1 MMTEIASR
9 LGRVISTVCM
19 TVVVFGASVVVDR
32 TGVVTLLADSVAQES
47 RAKKKE
53 KTRKTPALRNNIY
66 EKLAEAQ
73 TFAEAKDYASAEEIL
88 NEMLDATSKKSKL
101 NAYELAN
108 VYNTY
113 AFLRYAVEDYNGA
126 LNYYQKV
133 IDQRP
138 QIPVALEVGTLFTIA
153 QLHFLQ
159 ENWQKGIDTLN
170 QWMAVTEIPNTNAY
184 VLLANGYF
192 QLKDY
197 DKSLEN
203 IQIAIDREEAAGKLP
218 KEQWY
223 NLARF
228 IHFDRD
234 SFAEALDILEILIMY
249 YPKKQYWVQA
259 SHLYGEQK
267 DEARQLAILEAT
279 YQQNLLD
286 KSQDLVLL
294 SQLYL
299 NAEVP
304 YPAAKTLEKGF
315 KDEIVEDDS
324 KNYELAGVAWRQA
337 QEVTKSLP
345 MLELAAE
352 KSEKGEL
359 YARLGSVY
367 LDVDKNKEA
376 VAALNKGLK
385 RGGVKRTDQARLAL
399 GMAYFNLGEFNSARK
414 AFREAAKDKRA
425 KAFARQWLKY
435 INSEEKRL
443 NEIAKELG

>member
-1 MMTEIASR
+1 MIGIASR
-9 LGRVISTVCM
+9 ISRLISATCMAALVMGATITLDRAGVIS
-19 TVVVFGASVVVDR
+19 VVSDVA
-32 TGVVTLLADSVAQES
+32 AQES
-47 RAKKKE
+47 GAKKKE

-73 TFAEAKDYASAEEIL
+73 TFAEAKDYAAAEEIL

-113 AFLRYAVEDYNGA
+113 AFLRYAVEDYKGA

-138 QIPVALEVGTLFTIA
+138 QIPIALEVGTLFTIA

-197 DKSLEN
+197 DRSLEN
-203 IQIAIDREEAAGKLP
+203 IQIAIDREESAGKLP

-234 SFAEALDILEILIMY
+234 NYAEALEILEILIMY

-279 YQQNLLD
+279 YEQNLLD

-315 KDEIVEDDS
+315 KDEIVEDES

-345 MLELAAE
+345 MLEKAAA

-376 VAALNKGLK
+376 VTALNKGLE
-385 RGGVKRTDQARLAL
+385 RGGVKRADQARLAL
-399 GMAYFNLGEFNSARK
+399 GMAYFNLGEFNAARK
-414 AFREAAKDKRA
+414 AFREAAKDERA
-425 KAFARQWLKY
+425 KAFAQQWLKY

-443 NEIAKELG
+443 AEIAKELG

>member
-1 MMTEIASR
+1 MTGFASR
-9 LGRVISTVCM
+9 ISRLISATCMATLVLGATVTLDRAGVVSVISDV
-19 TVVVFGASVVVDR
+19 A
-32 TGVVTLLADSVAQES
+32 AQES
-47 RAKKKE
+47 GAKKKE

-73 TFAEAKDYASAEEIL
+73 TFAEAKDYAAAEEIL

-113 AFLRYAVEDYNGA
+113 AFLRYAVEDYKGA

-197 DKSLEN
+197 DRSLEN
-203 IQIAIDREEAAGKLP
+203 IQIAIDREESAGKLP

-234 SFAEALDILEILIMY
+234 NYAEALEILEILIMY

-279 YQQNLLD
+279 YEQNLLD

-315 KDEIVEDDS
+315 KDEIVEDES

-337 QEVTKSLP
+337 QEVNKSLP
-345 MLELAAE
+345 MLEKAAA

-376 VAALNKGLK
+376 VTALNKGLK

-425 KAFARQWLKY
+425 KAFAQQWLKY

-443 NEIAKELG
+443 AEIAKELG

>member
-1 MMTEIASR
+1 MHLVSKLLR
-9 LGRVISTVCM
+9 QL
-19 TVVVFGASVVVDR
+19 VVFGFAASLSLA
-32 TGVVTLLADSVAQES
+32 LLVGADQAFDAGFVSTATAQD
-47 RAKKKE
+47 APKKE
-53 KTRKTPALRNNIY
+53 RETRKTPALRNNIY

-73 TFAEAKDYASAEEIL
+73 TFAEAKQYAEAEAVL
-88 NEMLDATSKKSKL
+88 NDMLDATSKKSKL
-101 NAYELAN
+101 NRYELAN

-113 AFLRYAVEDYNGA
+113 AYLRYAVEDYDGA
-126 LNYYQKV
+126 LDYYQKV

-138 QIPVALEVGTLFTIA
+138 EIPLALEINTLYTVA
-153 QLHFLQ
+153 QLYFLQ

-170 QWMAVTEIPNTNAY
+170 TWMSVTDTPSTNAY

-197 DKSLEN
+197 DKSLSN
-203 IQIAIDREEAAGKLP
+203 IQIAIDREEAAGKVP

-234 SFAEALDILEILIMY
+234 NFREALDILEILIMY

-259 SHLYGEQK
+259 SHLYGEEK
-267 DEARQLAILEAT
+267 DEARQLALLEAT
-279 YQQNLLD
+279 YEQNLLD
-286 KSQDLVLL
+286 RSQDIVLI

-299 NAEVP
+299 QAEVP
-304 YPAAKTLEKGF
+304 FPAALAMEKGLA
-315 KDEIVEDDS
+315 DDIVEKES

-345 MLELAAE
+345 MLEAAAS

-359 YARLGSVY
+359 YARLGNVY

-376 VAALNKGLK
+376 VEALK
-385 RGGVKRTDQARLAL
+385 RGLDRGGIKRPDQARLAL
-399 GMAYFNLGEFNSARK
+399 GMAYFNLGDFNAARR
-414 AFREAAKDKRA
+414 AFREARKDKRA
-425 KAFARQWLKY
+425 RTYADQWLKY
-435 INSEEKRL
+435 IASEENRL
-443 NEIAKELG
+443 EELAKDLG

>member
-1 MMTEIASR
+1 MMTGLTSR
-9 LGRVISTVCM
+9 VSRIISATCM
-19 TVVVFGASVVVDR
+19 ATVVFGAAVALDRANIVSVVS
-32 TGVVTLLADSVAQES
+32 GAVAQENE
-47 RAKKKE
+47 RKKQE
-53 KTRKTPALRNNIY
+53 TRKTPALRNNIY

-73 TFAEAKDYASAEEIL
+73 TFAEAKDYGAAEEIL

-113 AFLRYAVEDYNGA
+113 AFLRYAVEDYKGA

-170 QWMAVTEIPNTNAY
+170 QWMAVTEIPNPNAY

-197 DKSLEN
+197 DRSLEN

-234 SFAEALDILEILIMY
+234 NFAEALEILEILIMY
-249 YPKKQYWVQA
+249 YRKKQYWVQA

-279 YQQNLLD
+279 YEQNLLD

-315 KDEIVEDDS
+315 KDEIVEDES

-345 MLELAAE
+345 MLEKAAA

-367 LDVDKNKEA
+367 LDVDKNREA
-376 VAALNKGLK
+376 VTAINKGLK
-385 RGGVKRTDQARLAL
+385 RGGVKRADQARLAL

-425 KAFARQWLKY
+425 KDFAQQWLKY

-443 NEIAKELG
+443 AEIAKELG

>member
-1 MMTEIASR
+1 MHLVSKF
-9 LGRVISTVCM
+9 LHQLF
-19 TVVVFGASVVVDR
+19 VFGFAVSLSLALLVV
-32 TGVVTLLADSVAQES
+32 ADQAFDAGFVPTAAAQDAP
-47 RAKKKE
+47 AKE
-53 KTRKTPALRNNIY
+53 RETRKTPALRNNIY

-73 TFAEAKDYASAEEIL
+73 TFAEAKQYAEAEAVL
-88 NEMLDATSKKSKL
+88 NDMLDATSKKSKL
-101 NAYELAN
+101 NRYELAN

-113 AFLRYAVEDYNGA
+113 AYLRYAVEDYDGA
-126 LNYYQKV
+126 LDYYQKV

-138 QIPVALEVGTLFTIA
+138 EIPLALEINTLYTVA
-153 QLHFLQ
+153 QLYFLQ

-170 QWMAVTEIPNTNAY
+170 TWMSVTDTPSTNAY

-197 DKSLEN
+197 DKSLSN

-234 SFAEALDILEILIMY
+234 NFREALNILEILIMY

-259 SHLYGEQK
+259 SHLYGEEK
-267 DEARQLAILEAT
+267 DEARQLALLEAT
-279 YQQNLLD
+279 YEQNLLD
-286 KSQDLVLL
+286 RSQDIVLI

-299 NAEVP
+299 QAEVP
-304 YPAAKTLEKGF
+304 FSAALAMEKGLA
-315 KDEIVEDDS
+315 DDIVEKET

-345 MLELAAE
+345 MLEAAAS

-359 YARLGSVY
+359 YARLGNVY
-367 LDVDKNKEA
+367 LDLDKNKEA
-376 VAALNKGLK
+376 VEALKRGLD
-385 RGGVKRTDQARLAL
+385 RGGVKRQDQARLAL
-399 GMAYFNLGEFNSARK
+399 GMAYFNLGEFNAARR
-414 AFREAAKDKRA
+414 AFREARKDKRSRSYA
-425 KAFARQWLKY
+425 DQWLKY
-435 INSEEKRL
+435 ITSEENRL
-443 NEIAKELG
+443 EELAKDLG

>member
-1 MMTEIASR
+1 MR
-9 LGRVISTVCM
+9 LVSQFFRQLVVC
-19 TVVVFGASVVVDR
+19 GCAASVSLA
-32 TGVVTLLADSVAQES
+32 LLLVADQAFDAGFVSTATAQD
-47 RAKKKE
+47 APKKE
-53 KTRKTPALRNNIY
+53 RETRKTPALRNNIY

-73 TFAEAKDYASAEEIL
+73 TFAEAKQYAEAEAVL
-88 NEMLDATSKKSKL
+88 NDMLDATSKKSKL
-101 NAYELAN
+101 NRYELAN

-113 AFLRYAVEDYNGA
+113 AYLRYAVEDYDGA
-126 LNYYQKV
+126 LDYYQKV

-138 QIPVALEVGTLFTIA
+138 EIPLALEINTLYTVA
-153 QLHFLQ
+153 QLYFLQ

-170 QWMAVTEIPNTNAY
+170 TWMSVTDTPSTNAY

-197 DKSLEN
+197 DKSLSN

-234 SFAEALDILEILIMY
+234 NFREALDILEILIMY

-259 SHLYGEQK
+259 SHLYGEEK
-267 DEARQLAILEAT
+267 DEARQLALLEAT
-279 YQQNLLD
+279 YEQNLLD
-286 KSQDLVLL
+286 RSQDIVLI

-299 NAEVP
+299 QAEVP
-304 YPAAKTLEKGF
+304 FPAALAMEKGLA
-315 KDEIVEDDS
+315 DDIVEKES

-345 MLELAAE
+345 MLEAAAS

-359 YARLGSVY
+359 YARLGNVY

-376 VAALNKGLK
+376 VEALKRGLD
-385 RGGVKRTDQARLAL
+385 RGGVKRPDQARLAL
-399 GMAYFNLGEFNSARK
+399 GMAYFNLGDFNAARR
-414 AFREAAKDKRA
+414 AFREARKDKRA
-425 KAFARQWLKY
+425 RTYADQWLKY
-435 INSEEKRL
+435 ITSEENRL
-443 NEIAKELG
+443 EELAKDLG

>member
-1 MMTEIASR
+1 MR
-9 LGRVISTVCM
+9 LVSQFFRQL
-19 TVVVFGASVVVDR
+19 VVGGCAASVSL
-32 TGVVTLLADSVAQES
+32 TLLVIADQGFDASFVSTATAQDASKNE
-47 RAKKKE
+47 RE
-53 KTRKTPALRNNIY
+53 TRKTPALRNNIY

-73 TFAEAKDYASAEEIL
+73 AFAEAKQYVEAEAVL
-88 NEMLDATSKKSKL
+88 NDMLDATSKKNKL
-101 NAYELAN
+101 NRYELAN

-113 AFLRYAVEDYNGA
+113 AYLRYAVEDYDGA
-126 LNYYQKV
+126 LDYYQKV

-138 QIPVALEVGTLFTIA
+138 EIPLALEINTLYTVA

-159 ENWQKGIDTLN
+159 ENWRKGIDTLN
-170 QWMAVTEIPNTNAY
+170 TWMSVTDTPSTNAY

-197 DKSLEN
+197 DKSLSN
-203 IQIAIDREEAAGKLP
+203 IQIAIDREESAGKVP

-234 SFAEALDILEILIMY
+234 NFREALNVLELLIMY

-259 SHLYGEQK
+259 SHLYGEEK
-267 DEARQLAILEAT
+267 DEARQLALLEAT
-279 YQQNLLD
+279 YEQNLLD
-286 KSQDLVLL
+286 RSQDIVLI

-299 NAEVP
+299 QAEVP
-304 YPAAKTLEKGF
+304 YPAARAMEKGLA
-315 KDEIVEDDS
+315 DDIVEKES

-345 MLELAAE
+345 MLEAAAS

-359 YARLGSVY
+359 YARLGNVY

-376 VAALNKGLK
+376 VEALKRGLD
-385 RGGVKRTDQARLAL
+385 RGGVKRPDQARLAL
-399 GMAYFNLGEFNSARK
+399 GMAYFNLGDFNAARR
-414 AFREAAKDKRA
+414 AFREARKDKRA
-425 KAFARQWLKY
+425 RSYADQWLKY
-435 INSEEKRL
+435 ISSEENRL
-443 NEIAKELG
+443 EELAKDLG

>member
-1 MMTEIASR
+1 MR
-9 LGRVISTVCM
+9 LVSQFFRQLVVCSWA
-19 TVVVFGASVVVDR
+19 ASVSLSLLVV
-32 TGVVTLLADSVAQES
+32 ADQAFDAGFVSTATAQD
-47 RAKKKE
+47 APKKE
-53 KTRKTPALRNNIY
+53 RETRKTPALRNNIY

-73 TFAEAKDYASAEEIL
+73 VFAEAKQYVEAEAVL
-88 NEMLDATSKKSKL
+88 NDMLDATSKKSKL
-101 NAYELAN
+101 NRYELAN

-113 AFLRYAVEDYNGA
+113 AYLRYAVEDYDGA

-138 QIPVALEVGTLFTIA
+138 EIPLALEINTLYTVA
-153 QLHFLQ
+153 QLYFLQ
-159 ENWQKGIDTLN
+159 ENWKKGIDTLN
-170 QWMAVTEIPNTNAY
+170 TWMSVTDTPSTNAY

-197 DKSLEN
+197 DKSLSN

-234 SFAEALDILEILIMY
+234 NFRAALDILEILIMY

-259 SHLYGEQK
+259 SHLYGEEK
-267 DEARQLAILEAT
+267 DEARQLAMLEAT
-279 YQQNLLD
+279 YEQNLLD
-286 KSQDLVLL
+286 RSQDIVLL

-299 NAEVP
+299 QAEVP
-304 YPAAKTLEKGF
+304 FPAARAMEKGLA
-315 KDEIVEDDS
+315 DDIVEKES

-345 MLELAAE
+345 MLEAAAS

-359 YARLGSVY
+359 YARLGNVY

-376 VAALNKGLK
+376 VEALKRGLD
-385 RGGVKRTDQARLAL
+385 RGGVKRPDQARLAL
-399 GMAYFNLGEFNSARK
+399 GMAYFNLGDFNAARR
-414 AFREAAKDKRA
+414 AFREARKDKRA
-425 KAFARQWLKY
+425 RSYADQWLKY
-435 INSEEKRL
+435 ITSEENRL
-443 NEIAKELG
+443 EELAKDLG

>member
-1 MMTEIASR
+1 MR
-9 LGRVISTVCM
+9 LVSQFFRQL
-19 TVVVFGASVVVDR
+19 VVGGCAASVSL
-32 TGVVTLLADSVAQES
+32 TLLVIADQGFDASFVSTATAQDGSKNE
-47 RAKKKE
+47 RE
-53 KTRKTPALRNNIY
+53 TRKTPALRNNIY

-73 TFAEAKDYASAEEIL
+73 AFAEAKQYVEAEAVL
-88 NEMLDATSKKSKL
+88 NDMLDATSKKNKL
-101 NAYELAN
+101 NRYELAN

-113 AFLRYAVEDYNGA
+113 AYLRYAVEDYDGA
-126 LNYYQKV
+126 LDYYQKV

-138 QIPVALEVGTLFTIA
+138 EIPLALEINTLYTVA

-159 ENWQKGIDTLN
+159 ENWRKGIDTLN
-170 QWMAVTEIPNTNAY
+170 TWMSVTDTPSTNAY

-197 DKSLEN
+197 DKSLSN
-203 IQIAIDREEAAGKLP
+203 IQIAIDREESAGKVP

-234 SFAEALDILEILIMY
+234 NFREALNVLELLIMY

-259 SHLYGEQK
+259 SHLYGEEK
-267 DEARQLAILEAT
+267 DEARQLALLEAT
-279 YQQNLLD
+279 YEQNLLD
-286 KSQDLVLL
+286 RSQDIVLI

-299 NAEVP
+299 QAEVP
-304 YPAAKTLEKGF
+304 YPAARAMEKGLA
-315 KDEIVEDDS
+315 DDIVEKES

-345 MLELAAE
+345 MLEAAAS

-359 YARLGSVY
+359 YARLGNVY

-376 VAALNKGLK
+376 VEALKRGLD
-385 RGGVKRTDQARLAL
+385 RGGVKRPDQARLAL
-399 GMAYFNLGEFNSARK
+399 GMAYFNLGDFNAARR
-414 AFREAAKDKRA
+414 AFREARKDKRA
-425 KAFARQWLKY
+425 RSYADQWLKY
-435 INSEEKRL
+435 ISSEENRL
-443 NEIAKELG
+443 EELAKDLG

>member
-1 MMTEIASR
+1 MTGVTSSIKR
-9 LGRVISTVCM
+9 LLSATCM
-19 TVVVFGASVVVDR
+19 ATVVLGASVVLDR
-32 TGVVTLLADSVAQES
+32 AGIITAVSDVAAQDSS
-47 RAKKKE
+47 GKKKQE
-53 KTRKTPALRNNIY
+53 TRKTPALRNNIY

-73 TFAEAKDYASAEEIL
+73 TFAENKDYVSAEAVL
-88 NEMLDATSKKSKL
+88 NEMLDATSKKRKL

-113 AFLRYAVEDYNGA
+113 AFLRYAVEDYKGA
-126 LNYYQKV
+126 LNYYRKV

-153 QLHFLQ
+153 QLYFLQ
-159 ENWQKGIDTLN
+159 ENWLKGIDTLN
-170 QWMAVTEIPNTNAY
+170 KWMSVTETPSTNAY

-197 DKSLEN
+197 DKSLAN

-234 SFAEALDILEILIMY
+234 NFREALNILETLIMY

-259 SHLYGEQK
+259 SHLYGEEK
-267 DEARQLAILEAT
+267 DEARQLALLEAT
-279 YQQNLLD
+279 YEQNLLD
-286 KSQDLVLL
+286 RSQDIVLI

-299 NAEVP
+299 QAEVP
-304 YPAAKTLEKGF
+304 YPAARAMEKGLA
-315 KDEIVEDDS
+315 DDVVEKES

-345 MLELAAE
+345 MLEAAAS

-359 YARLGSVY
+359 YARLGNVY

-376 VAALNKGLK
+376 VEALNRGLD
-385 RGGVKRTDQARLAL
+385 RGGVKRPDQARLAL
-399 GMAYFNLGEFNSARK
+399 GMAHFNLGDFNAARR
-414 AFREAAKDKRA
+414 AFREARKDKRA
-425 KAFARQWLKY
+425 RSYADQWLKY
-435 INSEEKRL
+435 ISSEEKRL
-443 NEIAKELG
+443 EEIAKEMG

>member
-1 MMTEIASR
+1 MR
-9 LGRVISTVCM
+9 LVSQFFRQLIVC
-19 TVVVFGASVVVDR
+19 GCAASVSLA
-32 TGVVTLLADSVAQES
+32 LLLVADQALDAGFVSTATAQD
-47 RAKKKE
+47 APKKE
-53 KTRKTPALRNNIY
+53 RETRKTPALRNNIY
-66 EKLAEAQ
+66 ERLAEAQ
-73 TFAEAKDYASAEEIL
+73 VFAEAKQYAEAEAVL
-88 NEMLDATSKKSKL
+88 NDMLDATSKKSKL
-101 NAYELAN
+101 NRYELAN

-113 AFLRYAVEDYNGA
+113 AYLRYAVEDYDGA

-138 QIPVALEVGTLFTIA
+138 EIPLALEINTLYTVA
-153 QLHFLQ
+153 QLYFLQ
-159 ENWQKGIDTLN
+159 ENWRKGIDTLN
-170 QWMAVTEIPNTNAY
+170 TWMSVTDTPSTNAY

-197 DKSLEN
+197 DKSLSN

-234 SFAEALDILEILIMY
+234 NFREALDILEILIMY

-259 SHLYGEQK
+259 SHLYGEEK

-279 YQQNLLD
+279 YEQNLLD
-286 KSQDLVLL
+286 RSQDIVLL

-299 NAEVP
+299 QAEVP
-304 YPAAKTLEKGF
+304 FPAARAMEKGLA
-315 KDEIVEDDS
+315 DDIVEKES

-345 MLELAAE
+345 MLEAAAS

-359 YARLGSVY
+359 YARLGNVY

-376 VAALNKGLK
+376 VEALKRGLD
-385 RGGVKRTDQARLAL
+385 RGGVKRPDQARLAL
-399 GMAYFNLGEFNSARK
+399 GMAYFNLGDFNAARR
-414 AFREAAKDKRA
+414 AFREARKDKRA
-425 KAFARQWLKY
+425 RSYADQWLKY
-435 INSEEKRL
+435 ITSEENRL
-443 NEIAKELG
+443 EELAKDLG

>member
-1 MMTEIASR
+1 MR
-9 LGRVISTVCM
+9 LVSQFFRQLVVCSWA
-19 TVVVFGASVVVDR
+19 ASVSLSLLVV
-32 TGVVTLLADSVAQES
+32 ADQAFDAGFVSTATAQD
-47 RAKKKE
+47 APKKE
-53 KTRKTPALRNNIY
+53 RETRKTPALRNNIY

-73 TFAEAKDYASAEEIL
+73 VFAEAKQYIEAEAVL
-88 NEMLDATSKKSKL
+88 NDMLDATSKKSKL
-101 NAYELAN
+101 NRYELAN

-113 AFLRYAVEDYNGA
+113 AYLRYAVEDYDGA

-138 QIPVALEVGTLFTIA
+138 EIPLALEINTLYTVA
-153 QLHFLQ
+153 QLYFLQ
-159 ENWQKGIDTLN
+159 ENWKKGIDTLN
-170 QWMAVTEIPNTNAY
+170 TWMSVTDTPSTNAY

-197 DKSLEN
+197 DKSLSN

-234 SFAEALDILEILIMY
+234 NFRAALDILEVLIMY

-259 SHLYGEQK
+259 SHLYGEEK
-267 DEARQLAILEAT
+267 DEARQLAMLEAT
-279 YQQNLLD
+279 YEQNLLD
-286 KSQDLVLL
+286 RSQDIVLL

-299 NAEVP
+299 QAEVP
-304 YPAAKTLEKGF
+304 FPAARAMEKGLA
-315 KDEIVEDDS
+315 DDIVEKES

-345 MLELAAE
+345 MLEAAAS

-359 YARLGSVY
+359 YARLGNVY

-376 VAALNKGLK
+376 VEALKRGLD
-385 RGGVKRTDQARLAL
+385 RGGVKRPDQARLAL
-399 GMAYFNLGEFNSARK
+399 GMAYFNLGDFNAARR
-414 AFREAAKDKRA
+414 AFREARKDKRA
-425 KAFARQWLKY
+425 RSYADQWLKY
-435 INSEEKRL
+435 ITSEENRL
-443 NEIAKELG
+443 EELAKDLG

>member
-1 MMTEIASR
+1 MPLVAKFFRR
-9 LGRVISTVCM
+9 LVVCGC
-19 TVVVFGASVVVDR
+19 GASLSLAV
-32 TGVVTLLADSVAQES
+32 LLVSDQAFDVGFVHVAHAQD
-47 RAKKKE
+47 APKKE
-53 KTRKTPALRNNIY
+53 RETRKTPALRNNIY

-73 TFAEAKDYASAEEIL
+73 VFAEAKQYTEAEAVL
-88 NEMLDATSKKSKL
+88 DDMLDATSKKSKL
-101 NAYELAN
+101 NRYELAN

-113 AFLRYAVEDYNGA
+113 AYLRYAVEDYNGA

-138 QIPVALEVGTLFTIA
+138 DIPLALEINTLYTVA
-153 QLHFLQ
+153 QLYFLQ
-159 ENWQKGIDTLN
+159 ENWVKGIDTLN
-170 QWMAVTEIPNTNAY
+170 KWMSVTETPSTNAY

-197 DKSLEN
+197 DKSLAN

-234 SFAEALDILEILIMY
+234 NFREALNILEILIMY

-259 SHLYGEQK
+259 SHLYGEEK
-267 DEARQLAILEAT
+267 DEARQLALLEAT
-279 YQQNLLD
+279 YEQNLLD
-286 KSQDLVLL
+286 RSQDIVLI

-299 NAEVP
+299 QAEVP
-304 YPAAKTLEKGF
+304 YPAARAMEKGLA
-315 KDEIVEDDS
+315 DDVVEKES

-345 MLELAAE
+345 MLEAAAS

-359 YARLGSVY
+359 YARLGNVY
-367 LDVDKNKEA
+367 LDVDKNKDA
-376 VAALNKGLK
+376 VEALNRGLDK
-385 RGGVKRTDQARLAL
+385 GGVKRPDQARLAL
-399 GMAYFNLGEFNSARK
+399 GMAHFNLGDFNAARR
-414 AFREAAKDKRA
+414 AFREARKDKRA
-425 KAFARQWLKY
+425 RSYADQWLKY
-435 INSEEKRL
+435 ISSEEKRL
-443 NEIAKELG
+443 EELAKEMG

>member
-1 MMTEIASR
+1 MR
-9 LGRVISTVCM
+9 LVSQFFRQLVVCSWA
-19 TVVVFGASVVVDR
+19 ASVSLSLLVV
-32 TGVVTLLADSVAQES
+32 ADQAFDAGFVSTATAQD
-47 RAKKKE
+47 APKKE
-53 KTRKTPALRNNIY
+53 RETRKTPALRNNIY

-73 TFAEAKDYASAEEIL
+73 VFAEAKQYIEAEAVL
-88 NEMLDATSKKSKL
+88 NDMLDATSKKSKL
-101 NAYELAN
+101 NRYELAN

-113 AFLRYAVEDYNGA
+113 AYLRYAVEDYDGA

-138 QIPVALEVGTLFTIA
+138 EIPLALEINTLYTVA
-153 QLHFLQ
+153 QLYFLQ
-159 ENWQKGIDTLN
+159 ENWKKGIDTLN
-170 QWMAVTEIPNTNAY
+170 IWMSVTDTPSTNAY

-197 DKSLEN
+197 DKSLSN
-203 IQIAIDREEAAGKLP
+203 IQIAIDREEAAGKVP

-234 SFAEALDILEILIMY
+234 NFRAALDILEILIMY

-259 SHLYGEQK
+259 SHLYGEEK
-267 DEARQLAILEAT
+267 DEARQLAMLEAT
-279 YQQNLLD
+279 YEQNLLD
-286 KSQDLVLL
+286 RSQDIVLL

-299 NAEVP
+299 QAEVP
-304 YPAAKTLEKGF
+304 FPAARAMEKGLA
-315 KDEIVEDDS
+315 DDIVEKES

-345 MLELAAE
+345 MLEAAAS

-359 YARLGSVY
+359 YARLGNVY

-376 VAALNKGLK
+376 VEALK
-385 RGGVKRTDQARLAL
+385 RGLDKGGVKRPDQARLAL
-399 GMAYFNLGEFNSARK
+399 GMAYFNLGDFNAARR
-414 AFREAAKDKRA
+414 AFREARKDKRA
-425 KAFARQWLKY
+425 RSYADQWLKY
-435 INSEEKRL
+435 ITSEENRL
-443 NEIAKELG
+443 EELAKDLG

>member
-1 MMTEIASR
+1 MPLVSQFFRQLVVCGCAAS
-9 LGRVISTVCM
+9 LSLALLLVTDQAFDAGLVSTA
-19 TVVVFGASVVVDR
+19 T
-32 TGVVTLLADSVAQES
+32 AQDVP
-47 RAKKKE
+47 KKE
-53 KTRKTPALRNNIY
+53 RETRKTPALRNNIY

-73 TFAEAKDYASAEEIL
+73 VFAEAKQYAEAEAVL
-88 NEMLDATSKKSKL
+88 NDMLDATSKKSKL
-101 NAYELAN
+101 NRYELAN

-113 AFLRYAVEDYNGA
+113 AYLRYAVEDYDGA

-138 QIPVALEVGTLFTIA
+138 EIPLALEINTLYTVS
-153 QLHFLQ
+153 QLYFLQ

-170 QWMAVTEIPNTNAY
+170 TWMSVTDTPSTNAY

-192 QLKDY
+192 QLKEY
-197 DKSLEN
+197 DKSLSN
-203 IQIAIDREEAAGKLP
+203 IQIAIDREEAAGKVP

-234 SFAEALDILEILIMY
+234 NFREALDILEILVMY

-259 SHLYGEQK
+259 SHLYGEEK

-279 YQQNLLD
+279 YEQNLLD
-286 KSQDLVLL
+286 RSQDIVLL

-299 NAEVP
+299 QAEVP
-304 YPAAKTLEKGF
+304 FPAARAMEKGLA
-315 KDEIVEDDS
+315 DDIVEKES

-345 MLELAAE
+345 MLEAAAS

-359 YARLGSVY
+359 YARLGNVY

-376 VAALNKGLK
+376 VEALKRGLD
-385 RGGVKRTDQARLAL
+385 RGGVKRPDQARLAL
-399 GMAYFNLGEFNSARK
+399 GMAYFNLGDFNAARR
-414 AFREAAKDKRA
+414 AFREARKDKRA
-425 KAFARQWLKY
+425 RSYADQWLKY
-435 INSEEKRL
+435 ITSEENRL
-443 NEIAKELG
+443 EELAKDLG

>member
-1 MMTEIASR
+1 MR
-9 LGRVISTVCM
+9 LVSQFFRQLAVC
-19 TVVVFGASVVVDR
+19 GCAASVSLALLVV
-32 TGVVTLLADSVAQES
+32 ADQAFDAGFVSTATAQD
-47 RAKKKE
+47 APKKE
-53 KTRKTPALRNNIY
+53 RETRKTPALRNNIY

-73 TFAEAKDYASAEEIL
+73 VFAEAKQYVEAEAVL
-88 NEMLDATSKKSKL
+88 DDMLDATSKKSKL
-101 NAYELAN
+101 NRYELAN

-113 AFLRYAVEDYNGA
+113 AYLRYAVEDYDGA

-138 QIPVALEVGTLFTIA
+138 EIPLALEINTLYTVA
-153 QLHFLQ
+153 QLYFLQ
-159 ENWQKGIDTLN
+159 ENWKKGIDALN
-170 QWMAVTEIPNTNAY
+170 TWMSVTDTPSTNAY

-197 DKSLEN
+197 DKSLSN
-203 IQIAIDREEAAGKLP
+203 IQIAIDREEAAGKVP

-234 SFAEALDILEILIMY
+234 NFRAALDILEILIMY

-259 SHLYGEQK
+259 SHLYGEEK
-267 DEARQLAILEAT
+267 DEARQLAMLEAT
-279 YQQNLLD
+279 YEQNLLD
-286 KSQDLVLL
+286 RSQDIVLL

-299 NAEVP
+299 QAEVP
-304 YPAAKTLEKGF
+304 FPAARAMEKGLA
-315 KDEIVEDDS
+315 DDIVEKES

-345 MLELAAE
+345 MLEAAAS

-359 YARLGSVY
+359 YARLGNVY

-376 VAALNKGLK
+376 VEALKRGLD
-385 RGGVKRTDQARLAL
+385 RGGVKRPDQARLAL
-399 GMAYFNLGEFNSARK
+399 GMAYFNLGDFNAARR
-414 AFREAAKDKRA
+414 AFREARKDKRA
-425 KAFARQWLKY
+425 RSYADQWLKY
-435 INSEEKRL
+435 ITSEENRL
-443 NEIAKELG
+443 EELAKDLG

>member
-1 MMTEIASR
+1 MR
-9 LGRVISTVCM
+9 LVSQFLRQL
-19 TVVVFGASVVVDR
+19 VVSGCAASVSLA
-32 TGVVTLLADSVAQES
+32 LLLVADQAFDAGFVSTATAQD
-47 RAKKKE
+47 APKKE
-53 KTRKTPALRNNIY
+53 RETRKTPALRNNIY
-66 EKLAEAQ
+66 ERLAEAQ
-73 TFAEAKDYASAEEIL
+73 AFAEAKQYTEAEAVL
-88 NEMLDATSKKSKL
+88 NDMLDATSKKSKL
-101 NAYELAN
+101 NRYELAN

-113 AFLRYAVEDYNGA
+113 AYLRYAVEDYDGA

-138 QIPVALEVGTLFTIA
+138 EIPLALEINTLYTVA
-153 QLHFLQ
+153 QLYFLQ
-159 ENWQKGIDTLN
+159 ENWRKGIDTLN
-170 QWMAVTEIPNTNAY
+170 TWMSVTDTPSTNAY

-197 DKSLEN
+197 DKSLSN

-234 SFAEALDILEILIMY
+234 NFREALDILEILIMY

-259 SHLYGEQK
+259 SHLYGEEK

-279 YQQNLLD
+279 YEQNLLD
-286 KSQDLVLL
+286 RSQDIVLL

-299 NAEVP
+299 QAEVP
-304 YPAAKTLEKGF
+304 FPAARAMEKGLA
-315 KDEIVEDDS
+315 DDIVEKES

-345 MLELAAE
+345 MLEAAAS

-359 YARLGSVY
+359 YARLGNVY

-376 VAALNKGLK
+376 VEALKRGLD
-385 RGGVKRTDQARLAL
+385 RGGVKRPDQARLAL
-399 GMAYFNLGEFNSARK
+399 GMAYFNLGDFNAARR
-414 AFREAAKDKRA
+414 AFREARKDKRA
-425 KAFARQWLKY
+425 RSYADQWLKY
-435 INSEEKRL
+435 ITSEENRL
-443 NEIAKELG
+443 EELAKDLG

>member
-1 MMTEIASR
+1 MTGFASR
-9 LGRVISTVCM
+9 ISRLISATCMVTFVLSATV
-19 TVVVFGASVVVDR
+19 TLDRAGVVSVVSDV
-32 TGVVTLLADSVAQES
+32 AAQES
-47 RAKKKE
+47 GAKKKE

-73 TFAEAKDYASAEEIL
+73 TFAEAKDYVAAEEIL

-113 AFLRYAVEDYNGA
+113 AFLRYAVEDYKGA

-197 DKSLEN
+197 DRSLEN

-234 SFAEALDILEILIMY
+234 NYAEALEILEILIMY

-279 YQQNLLD
+279 YEQNLLD

-304 YPAAKTLEKGF
+304 YPAARTLEKGF
-315 KDEIVEDDS
+315 EDEIVEDES

-337 QEVTKSLP
+337 QEVNKSLP
-345 MLELAAE
+345 MLEKAAA

-367 LDVDKNKEA
+367 LDVDKNREA
-376 VAALNKGLK
+376 VTALNKGLK

-425 KAFARQWLKY
+425 KAFAQQWLKY

-443 NEIAKELG
+443 AEIAKELG

>member
-1 MMTEIASR
+1 MTGFASR
-9 LGRVISTVCM
+9 ISRLISATCM
-19 TVVVFGASVVVDR
+19 ATLVLGASVTLDR
-32 TGVVTLLADSVAQES
+32 AGVVSVVSDVAAQES
-47 RAKKKE
+47 GAKKKE

-73 TFAEAKDYASAEEIL
+73 TFAEAKDYAAAEEIL

-113 AFLRYAVEDYNGA
+113 AFLRYAVEDYKGA

-197 DKSLEN
+197 DRSLEN
-203 IQIAIDREEAAGKLP
+203 IQIAIDREESAGKLP

-234 SFAEALDILEILIMY
+234 NFAEALEILEILIMY

-279 YQQNLLD
+279 YEQNLLD

-315 KDEIVEDDS
+315 KDEIVEDES

-337 QEVTKSLP
+337 QEVNKSLP
-345 MLELAAE
+345 MLEKAAA

-376 VAALNKGLK
+376 VTALSKGLK

-425 KAFARQWLKY
+425 KAFAQQWLKY

-443 NEIAKELG
+443 DEIAKELG

>member
-1 MMTEIASR
+1 MHLVSKLLR
-9 LGRVISTVCM
+9 QL
-19 TVVVFGASVVVDR
+19 VVFGFATSLSAA
-32 TGVVTLLADSVAQES
+32 LLVGSDQAFDAGFVSTATAQD
-47 RAKKKE
+47 APKKE
-53 KTRKTPALRNNIY
+53 RETRKTPALRNNIY

-73 TFAEAKDYASAEEIL
+73 AFAEAKQYAEAEAVL
-88 NEMLDATSKKSKL
+88 NDMLDATSKKSKL
-101 NAYELAN
+101 NRYELAN

-113 AFLRYAVEDYNGA
+113 AYLRYAVEDYDGA
-126 LNYYQKV
+126 LDYYQKV

-138 QIPVALEVGTLFTIA
+138 EIPLALEINTLYTVA
-153 QLHFLQ
+153 QLYFLQ
-159 ENWQKGIDTLN
+159 ENWRKGIETLN
-170 QWMAVTEIPNTNAY
+170 TWMSVTDTPSTNAY

-197 DKSLEN
+197 DKSLSN

-234 SFAEALDILEILIMY
+234 NFREALDILEILIMY

-259 SHLYGEQK
+259 SHLYGEEK
-267 DEARQLAILEAT
+267 DEARQLALLEAT
-279 YQQNLLD
+279 YEQNLLD
-286 KSQDLVLL
+286 RSQDIVLI

-299 NAEVP
+299 QAEVP
-304 YPAAKTLEKGF
+304 FPAARAMEKGLA
-315 KDEIVEDDS
+315 DDIVEKES

-345 MLELAAE
+345 MLEAAAS

-359 YARLGSVY
+359 YARLGNVY

-376 VAALNKGLK
+376 VEALK
-385 RGGVKRTDQARLAL
+385 RGLDKGGVKRPDQARLAL
-399 GMAYFNLGEFNSARK
+399 GMAYFNLGEFNAARR
-414 AFREAAKDKRA
+414 AFREARKDKRA
-425 KAFARQWLKY
+425 RSYADQWLKY
-435 INSEEKRL
+435 ITSEEKRL
-443 NEIAKELG
+443 EELAKDLG

>member
-1 MMTEIASR
+1 MR
-9 LGRVISTVCM
+9 LVSQFFRQLVVC
-19 TVVVFGASVVVDR
+19 GCAASVSLA
-32 TGVVTLLADSVAQES
+32 LLLVADQAFDAGFVSTATAQD
-47 RAKKKE
+47 APKKE
-53 KTRKTPALRNNIY
+53 RETRKTPALRNNIY

-73 TFAEAKDYASAEEIL
+73 AFAEAKQYAEAEAVL
-88 NEMLDATSKKSKL
+88 NDMLDATSKKSKL
-101 NAYELAN
+101 NRYELAN

-113 AFLRYAVEDYNGA
+113 AYLRYAVEDYDGA

-138 QIPVALEVGTLFTIA
+138 EIPLALEINTLYTVA
-153 QLHFLQ
+153 QLYFLQ

-170 QWMAVTEIPNTNAY
+170 TWMSVTDTPSTNAY

-197 DKSLEN
+197 DKSLSN

-234 SFAEALDILEILIMY
+234 NFREALDILEILIMY

-259 SHLYGEQK
+259 SHLYGEEK

-279 YQQNLLD
+279 YEQNLLD
-286 KSQDLVLL
+286 RSQDIVLL

-299 NAEVP
+299 QAEVP
-304 YPAAKTLEKGF
+304 FPAARAMEKGLA
-315 KDEIVEDDS
+315 DDIVEKES

-345 MLELAAE
+345 MLEAAAS

-359 YARLGSVY
+359 YARLGNVY

-376 VAALNKGLK
+376 VEALKRGLD
-385 RGGVKRTDQARLAL
+385 RGGVKRPDQARLAL
-399 GMAYFNLGEFNSARK
+399 GMAYFNLGDFNAARR
-414 AFREAAKDKRA
+414 AFREARKDKRA
-425 KAFARQWLKY
+425 RSYADQWLKY
-435 INSEEKRL
+435 ITSEENRL
-443 NEIAKELG
+443 EELAKDLG

>member
-1 MMTEIASR
+1 MHLVSKLFR
-9 LGRVISTVCM
+9 QL
-19 TVVVFGASVVVDR
+19 VVFGFAASLSLA
-32 TGVVTLLADSVAQES
+32 LLVGADQAFDAGFVSTATAQD
-47 RAKKKE
+47 APKKE
-53 KTRKTPALRNNIY
+53 RETRKTPALRNNIY

-73 TFAEAKDYASAEEIL
+73 VFAEAKQYAEAEAVL
-88 NEMLDATSKKSKL
+88 NDMLDATSKKSKL
-101 NAYELAN
+101 NRYELAN

-113 AFLRYAVEDYNGA
+113 AYLRYAVEDYDGA

-138 QIPVALEVGTLFTIA
+138 EIPLALEINTLYTVA
-153 QLHFLQ
+153 QLYFLQ

-170 QWMAVTEIPNTNAY
+170 TWMSVTDTPSTNAY

-192 QLKDY
+192 QLKEY
-197 DKSLEN
+197 DKSLSN
-203 IQIAIDREEAAGKLP
+203 IQIAIDREEAAGKVP

-234 SFAEALDILEILIMY
+234 NFREALDILEILVMY

-259 SHLYGEQK
+259 SHLYGEEK

-279 YQQNLLD
+279 YEQNLLD
-286 KSQDLVLL
+286 RSQDIVLL

-299 NAEVP
+299 QAEVP
-304 YPAAKTLEKGF
+304 FPAALAMEKGLA
-315 KDEIVEDDS
+315 DDIVEKES

-345 MLELAAE
+345 MLEAAAS

-359 YARLGSVY
+359 YARLGNVY

-376 VAALNKGLK
+376 VEALKRGLD
-385 RGGVKRTDQARLAL
+385 RGGVKRPDQARLAL
-399 GMAYFNLGEFNSARK
+399 GMAYFNLGDFNAARR
-414 AFREAAKDKRA
+414 AFREARKDKRA
-425 KAFARQWLKY
+425 RSYADQWLKY
-435 INSEEKRL
+435 ITSEENRL
-443 NEIAKELG
+443 EELAKDLG